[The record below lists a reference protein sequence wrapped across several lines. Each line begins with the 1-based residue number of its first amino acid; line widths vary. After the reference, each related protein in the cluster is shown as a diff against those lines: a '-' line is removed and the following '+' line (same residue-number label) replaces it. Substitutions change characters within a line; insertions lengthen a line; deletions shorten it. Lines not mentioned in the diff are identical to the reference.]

1 MIANE
6 EKGRRLLKQIAEI
19 DVGDIGYRPLPDGWA
34 LVEGYDER
42 QIEVQDRL
50 ARIIFGAIISAL
62 TSPRTVRAGS
72 HVFANTVSQAVS
84 VILAETGWNDDGSE
98 NKIEVKRH
106 AG

>member
-1 MIANE
+1 MIADE
-6 EKGRRLLKQIAEI
+6 ENGQRLLKQIAEV
-19 DVGDIGYRPLPDGWA
+19 DVANIGYLPLPDGFA

-50 ARIIFGAIISAL
+50 ARILYGAIISAL
-62 TSPRTVRAGS
+62 SSPKAVQAGS
-72 HVFANTVSQAVS
+72 RVFANTVAQAVS

-98 NKIEVKRH
+98 NKIEVKRS

>member
-1 MIANE
+1 MIADE
-6 EKGRRLLKQIAEI
+6 DSGRRLLKQIAEI
-19 DVGDIGYRPLPDGWA
+19 DVKRLGYLPLPDGWA

-50 ARIIFGAIISAL
+50 GRILFGAILSAL
-62 TSPRTVRAGS
+62 SSPKAVQSGAL
-72 HVFANTVSQAVS
+72 VFANAISQAVS

-98 NKIEVKRH
+98 KKIEVKRD